1 VVKRARHNSFPVKR
15 KADKGTR
22 HARPAAIRLANQSFI
37 NPTLTP
43 KTAKR
48 QVTASADTS

>member
-1 VVKRARHNSFPVKR
+1 VKR

-22 HARPAAIRLANQSFI
+22 HTGPAVVRLANQSYI

-43 KTAKR
+43 KTAKP
-48 QVTASADTS
+48 QAAALADTS